1 MDRIESLISDLTL
14 EEKVSILSGSSAW
27 HTTAVPRLNIPR
39 VKMTDGPIGARGD
52 SVSGATSACFPSA
65 SCLSSS
71 WDKQIVEDIARA
83 IGVEAKSKDAD
94 VLLGPTINLHRH
106 PLGGRHFECY
116 SEDPVLTGDLASSY
130 VKGVQSEGVSACL
143 KHFIGNDTEYQR
155 HFVSSNIDERTLRE
169 MYLLPFEMGVK
180 AGSLSVMSAYNQLNN
195 VFCSSHDEILNK
207 ILKDEWNFPGYVVSD
222 WGAAQDTI
230 GNANGGLDC
239 EMPGPARSWGENLVK
254 AVNDG
259 KVLEETI
266 NDKVRRILRVADF
279 TGRLDDPNEKPEESN
294 NLEEDR
300 ALIRKAGSEGM
311 VLLKNEGVLPFKKD
325 KLKKLAVIGPNAL
338 KGQYLGGGSASLN
351 PHYVIHPLEGIT
363 AALDDDVE
371 VCYAKGCHTYK
382 YLPSIPGNL
391 FKENDGFK
399 VDFYDGQD
407 FEGSPIETKILKG
420 NKFWAMGGF
429 GLDIVAQSKRP
440 SLSVRFLGDLQPDFS
455 GEYDF
460 EIFSIGPS
468 RLSIN
473 GEILI
478 DNWTSQEPGEAF
490 FGMGSAQKRGK
501 IFFEKGQTYS
511 LEIEYKWEGR
521 FPAVQIGMQA
531 PDQHDLMEEAI
542 LLAQEAD
549 AVILIAGTNSDWETE
564 GNDRSTLDLPS
575 NQNEL
580 IERICKLNNNTV
592 VVLNTGA
599 PCEMPWIN
607 DATAALQCWFPGQEF
622 GNSLSDVIFGNT
634 NPSGKLPTTFP
645 KSLKD
650 TPAFSTYP
658 GNDLQMDYEEGLF
671 IGYRWYD
678 KEDIKPLFPFGHG
691 LSYTTFQYSNLR
703 AIAPKGS
710 SSVAAFELDVENTGT
725 IAGKEV
731 IQGYVKVPNSQIERP
746 LKELKKFEKI
756 SLEPGET
763 QKVVFELSERDL
775 SFWSIENKSWQVE
788 PAEYVFEVGASSA
801 DIRESTSV
809 WLG

>member
-1 MDRIESLISDLTL
+1 
-14 EEKVSILSGSSAW
+14 
-27 HTTAVPRLNIPR
+27 
-39 VKMTDGPIGARGD
+39 
-52 SVSGATSACFPSA
+52 
-65 SCLSSS
+65 
-71 WDKQIVEDIARA
+71 
-83 IGVEAKSKDAD
+83 
-94 VLLGPTINLHRH
+94 
-106 PLGGRHFECY
+106 
-116 SEDPVLTGDLASSY
+116 
-130 VKGVQSEGVSACL
+130 
-143 KHFIGNDTEYQR
+143 
-155 HFVSSNIDERTLRE
+155 
-169 MYLLPFEMGVK
+169 
-180 AGSLSVMSAYNQLNN
+180 
-195 VFCSSHDEILNK
+195 
-207 ILKDEWNFPGYVVSD
+207 
-222 WGAAQDTI
+222 
-230 GNANGGLDC
+230 
-239 EMPGPARSWGENLVK
+239 
-254 AVNDG
+254 
-259 KVLEETI
+259 
-266 NDKVRRILRVADF
+266 
-279 TGRLDDPNEKPEESN
+279 
-294 NLEEDR
+294 
-300 ALIRKAGSEGM
+300 
-311 VLLKNEGVLPFKKD
+311 
-325 KLKKLAVIGPNAL
+325 
-338 KGQYLGGGSASLN
+338 
-351 PHYVIHPLEGIT
+351 
-363 AALDDDVE
+363 
-371 VCYAKGCHTYK
+371 
-382 YLPSIPGNL
+382 
-391 FKENDGFK
+391 
-399 VDFYDGQD
+399 
-407 FEGSPIETKILKG
+407 
-420 NKFWAMGGF
+420 MGGF